1 MRRMLDSRPVPLQ
14 VTTKGKIRTKMRRR
28 LVRTTLQMVR
38 LTMKSKSSKLLI
50 ALLGAV
56 AQERKKKRLNRLLRR
71 RPRIQ
76 RRKYL
81 TK

>member
-14 VTTKGKIRTKMRRR
+14 VTTKGKIRTKMRRM

-38 LTMKSKSSKLLI
+38 LTMKSKSSKLSI
-50 ALLGAV
+50 ALLV